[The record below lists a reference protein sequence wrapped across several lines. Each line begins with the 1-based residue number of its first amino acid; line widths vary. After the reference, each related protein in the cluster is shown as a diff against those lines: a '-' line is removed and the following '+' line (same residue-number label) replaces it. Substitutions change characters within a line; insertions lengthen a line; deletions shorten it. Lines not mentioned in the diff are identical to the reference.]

1 MPPPPLGFSGPH
13 ESLSNRPSF
22 LIFLPNWDLLF
33 RRHRQKTAIP
43 MPINPAPVIQPMAIP
58 ATCPLL
64 RAAEA
69 FFSPCPPTMPSG
81 TLVLVLVSVVAA
93 VVSVNA
99 RLVGSVVKISAR
111 DDVDDLSEV
120 ADGLVVRLIVEVAV
134 GMIVDLVIDGL
145 GLDSEVGSVTSVV
158 GSDID
163 D

>member
-1 MPPPPLGFSGPH
+1 
-13 ESLSNRPSF
+13 
-22 LIFLPNWDLLF
+22 
-33 RRHRQKTAIP
+33 
-43 MPINPAPVIQPMAIP
+43 
-58 ATCPLL
+58 
-64 RAAEA
+64 
-69 FFSPCPPTMPSG
+69 MPSG

-111 DDVDDLSEV
+111 DDVDDLNEV

-163 D
+163 DWVSLGIAVGIEVWWLALVTAGNVIGPVPKSGIARVAVMTV